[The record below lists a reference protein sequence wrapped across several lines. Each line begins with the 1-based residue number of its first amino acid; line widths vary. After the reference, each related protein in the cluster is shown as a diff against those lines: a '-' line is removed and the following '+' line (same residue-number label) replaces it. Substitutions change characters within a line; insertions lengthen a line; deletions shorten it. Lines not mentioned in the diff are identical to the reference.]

1 MDLSLHKL
9 TTNER
14 KRLMRVALFQQSNL
28 REELLMDVNKPEE
41 VRDAL
46 L

>member
-1 MDLSLHKL
+1 LSLHKL
-9 TTNER
+9 TANQR
-14 KRLMRVALFQQSNL
+14 KHLMQVALLQRSNW
-28 REELLMDVNKPEE
+28 RRELLMDVNKPEE